1 MDMLLEKLKT
11 RWAMGYISIDTM
23 KGWVKLEEV
32 RPGTGITV
40 EEYRQITGVD
50 YDGQTSYNPGTGIEG
65 RVKDLENGVDAL
77 LTGRTV

>member
-1 MDMLLEKLKT
+1 MDTLFEKLKT

-23 KGWVKLEEV
+23 KGWVRLGEA
-32 RPGTGITV
+32 RPGTGITA
-40 EEYRQITGVD
+40 EEYRQITGID
-50 YDGQTSYNPGTGIEG
+50 YDGQTSYDPGAGIEG